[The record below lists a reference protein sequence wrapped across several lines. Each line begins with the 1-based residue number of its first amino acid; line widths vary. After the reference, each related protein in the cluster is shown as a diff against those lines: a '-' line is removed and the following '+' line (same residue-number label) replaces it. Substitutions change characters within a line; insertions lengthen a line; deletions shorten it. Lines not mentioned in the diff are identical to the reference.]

1 MVSCKDVQCLDA
13 SYHPSKDVVLDAS
26 VLRKKRGLLKQHDRS
41 KGIPVPLL
49 KTAIALM
56 GSISP

>member
-26 VLRKKRGLLKQHDRS
+26 VLRKKRGLLKQS
-41 KGIPVPLL
+41 MTVL
-49 KTAIALM
+49 KASLCHC
-56 GSISP
+56 